1 MKGTTAMAMTHA
13 WHDIVHDMKDE
24 MHDLAT
30 ITHVDAARQAY
41 LGLWATFIA
50 VPLVFGIDAFAAYLN
65 ETWETYLA
73 TWANDML
80 PGSASDAVALIG
92 VVTLVLAA
100 AVAVVPR
107 IGGDLLAL
115 WLVLLAI
122 NLFAIEGMAWLG
134 VGTVALA
141 LCCVAM
147 ARMSTAYHHKEG

>member
-1 MKGTTAMAMTHA
+1 MALTHA

-50 VPLVFGIDAFAAYLN
+50 VPLVFGIDRFAAYLN
-65 ETWETYLA
+65 ENWEGTLA
-73 TWANDML
+73 TWGNDVM
-80 PGSASDAVALIG
+80 PGSASDAIMVFG
-92 VVTLVLAA
+92 VVELVLAA
-100 AVAVVPR
+100 AVALVPR
-107 IGGDLLAL
+107 VGGDLLAI
-115 WLVLLAI
+115 WLVLLAL

-134 VGTVALA
+134 VGSVALA